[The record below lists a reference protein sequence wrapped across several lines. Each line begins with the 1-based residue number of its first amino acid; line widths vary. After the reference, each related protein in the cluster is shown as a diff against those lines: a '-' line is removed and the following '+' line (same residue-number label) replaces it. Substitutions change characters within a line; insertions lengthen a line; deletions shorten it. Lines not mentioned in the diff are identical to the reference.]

1 MPFLSWSIYPCL
13 VWASIV
19 FLCVTAARPSPPF
32 WGSVEGP
39 QFHAISLQPSLVVP
53 NIWSVL
59 TFPSNISNFYW
70 HMASYEPQSVSMDSC
85 TQLQTTSHCL
95 SASVLICLLGISR
108 MCNVSWCVLSL
119 CVHVWI
125 WTSAWHFDFGLIIS
139 TSLQHFELF
148 WSAYHHLRHR
158 CINSRCLD
166 KWHQLLTATTHAVS
180 HSCLSGIPFS
190 CVFSSVFMCVLVK
203 ERLKTR
209 GDVRD
214 QPDRQQ
220 NQRRLQEHHH
230 GGGDAAVHHG
240 RRWRWSG
247 ENSPPPKRTLTPKP
261 WSHPHPPPC
270 IWMGDFYSC
279 IL

>member
-1 MPFLSWSIYPCL
+1 M
-13 VWASIV
+13 
-19 FLCVTAARPSPPF
+19 ARC
-32 WGSVEGP
+32 
-39 QFHAISLQPSLVVP
+39 
-53 NIWSVL
+53 
-59 TFPSNISNFYW
+59 
-70 HMASYEPQSVSMDSC
+70 EPQSVSMDSC

-247 ENSPPPKRTLTPKP
+247 ENSPPQNEHWHRNHDHIPILHRAYEWGISIPAYCNHRLGFHSDFDWIVSYFSSKYSLKKIHSEDNTKV
-261 WSHPHPPPC
+261 SHNNYFQFQYCSWIFTH
-270 IWMGDFYSC
+270 
-279 IL
+279 